1 MKAGHTNP
9 LFLNKVP
16 EKQVEVKPEQKRK
29 RSTLSSLE
37 KLTSLSSSELYLLA
51 EILSQNPLAP
61 IGDTEIRSW
70 KAFGEKSNKKL
81 SFSSLESTTPLK
93 ILGEGAFGRVW
104 LASLDKSLEFNKSA
118 LFAVKQLSLEDLI
131 FAKQS
136 FRAGRELRALSTLR
150 SINQLRKK
158 KLKLLPATSTITSCP
173 SSSFCVQ
180 LQGSY
185 ATDASSSSSFLYLIL
200 DAAPHGKTLYDIVK
214 LYKVSPPNLC
224 HVRFYLACLVLALE
238 EVHSL
243 GYIHRDIKLDNV
255 IIQAESDGYPR
266 LVDFGFVRS
275 IRPILTACP
284 KCGEQSDHSLF
295 KTRYD
300 DDDNDND
307 DEESIKRMEADYTSI
322 ITQLSQLE
330 CCDCSCVN
338 GNEDFIT
345 NVCNEMHLYHNCA
358 ESIIHLAKLFKKSR
372 TTSTTIHH
380 IQQHNLTSFKEDK
393 GAGAHAQVNTRP
405 KRSSSLVGTR
415 DYFPPELHTPL
426 HCKID
431 KDDEDDDKRSD
442 CSVDIWS
449 LGVLAYELL
458 TGISPFS
465 QRVIS
470 KKQTDT
476 EEEDNEEEDSV
487 VANRAKNV
495 TLLDLSTLILQL
507 HSKHDTKV
515 EAEDAVDL
523 VRMLL
528 QPIPSQRP
536 CVHQIMHHSFFKSHI
551 DWKEL
556 QFRHITPPPVSSKE
570 DLFDIKRQFESREER
585 EDVQEDDVQTHI
597 TQSLKFGEETFLGM
611 SEQLYEARR
620 AGGLV
625 YAQGEYKDDPL
636 ELVDEFRL

>member
-1 MKAGHTNP
+1 M
-9 LFLNKVP
+9 
-16 EKQVEVKPEQKRK
+16 
-29 RSTLSSLE
+29 
-37 KLTSLSSSELYLLA
+37 
-51 EILSQNPLAP
+51 
-61 IGDTEIRSW
+61 
-70 KAFGEKSNKKL
+70 
-81 SFSSLESTTPLK
+81 
-93 ILGEGAFGRVW
+93 
-104 LASLDKSLEFNKSA
+104 
-118 LFAVKQLSLEDLI
+118 
-131 FAKQS
+131 
-136 FRAGRELRALSTLR
+136 
-150 SINQLRKK
+150 
-158 KLKLLPATSTITSCP
+158 
-173 SSSFCVQ
+173 
-180 LQGSY
+180 
-185 ATDASSSSSFLYLIL
+185 

-214 LYKVSPPNLC
+214 SYKVSPPNLC

-238 EVHSL
+238 EIHSL

-255 IIQAESDGYPR
+255 ILQAESDGYPR

-284 KCGEQSDHSLF
+284 KCGEQSDHISVF
-295 KTRYD
+295 KTRFD
-300 DDDNDND
+300 NDNNNDND
-307 DEESIKRMEADYTSI
+307 DDDEEENTKGEEAEYTSI

-330 CCDCSCVN
+330 CCDCSCVHED
-338 GNEDFIT
+338 EDFIKT
-345 NVCNEMHLYHNCA
+345 NICNEMHLYHNCA
-358 ESIIHLAKLFKKSR
+358 ESIIHLSKLFIKKSR
-372 TTSTTIHH
+372 TTTIHH
-380 IQQHNLTSFKEDK
+380 IQQDNLTSFKEAK
-393 GAGAHAQVNTRP
+393 GAGSQVYTRP
-405 KRSSSLVGTR
+405 KRSSSLVGTI
-415 DYFPPELHTPL
+415 DYLPPELHTPL
-426 HCKID
+426 YSRID
-431 KDDEDDDKRSD
+431 DDDDDKRID

-470 KKQTDT
+470 KQQTVT

-528 QPIPSQRP
+528 QPIPNQRP
-536 CVHQIMHHSFFKSHI
+536 CVHQIMGHPFFKSHI

-556 QFRHITPPPVSSKE
+556 QLRHITPPPVSSKE
-570 DLFDIKRQFESREER
+570 DLFDIKRQFECREEGV
-585 EDVQEDDVQTHI
+585 DVHTHS
-597 TQSLKFGEETFLGM
+597 TRQPLKFGEDTFIGM

-620 AGGLV
+620 AGGLI